1 MVRDVKDSC
10 FPIDTNGMIYY
21 SRVIMCCF
29 SGKVKHV
36 SDTSIFCRMGAQGN
50 QVVIYS
56 MILETE
62 NDVAMVLPVPVTEAR
77 DEASVK
83 FINLSAYED
92 FFPKLDRAF
101 PAPRMFGGG
110 ADPFGGSVKSAPA
123 LEVKSVGNFAASFVP
138 RIGDFSRLDEQFR
151 IPDGVWKKLPQYAD
165 YGFVVFKLK
174 AGHTRVHPMAFSFP
188 ARDRSRITF
197 PTVHIHD
204 GTVHPVAAFDHSLYC
219 QSSSSEVKISWQE
232 SVALAGGYVNLLK
245 LQGTVTG
252 NAHVYKRQMVGDF
265 ENVDVMVPSV

>member
-1 MVRDVKDSC
+1 MAHYVKESR
-10 FPIDTNGMIYY
+10 FSFDTERAIHY
-21 SRVIMCCF
+21 SRSTMCCF

-36 SDTSIFCRMGAQGN
+36 SDTSIFCRMGAQGK

-56 MILETE
+56 MVLETE
-62 NDVAMVLPVPVTEAR
+62 NEVAMVLPVPVTEAR
-77 DEASVK
+77 DEESVK

-110 ADPFGGSVKSAPA
+110 ADTFGGSVKSAPA

-138 RIGDFSRLDEQFR
+138 RIVDFSRLDEQFR
-151 IPDGVWKKLPQYAD
+151 IPDGVWAKLPQYAD
-165 YGFVVFKLK
+165 HGFVVFKLK
-174 AGHTRVHPMAFSFP
+174 AGHTRIHPMAFAFP
-188 ARDRSRITF
+188 ARDRLQITF

-219 QSSSSEVKISWQE
+219 QSSSNEVKMTWQE

-245 LQGTVTG
+245 LHGTVTG
-252 NAHVYKRQMVGDF
+252 NAHVYKRQMVGDS
-265 ENVDVMVPSV
+265 ENVDVTVPAV